1 MFYIEVHVL
10 VFCLVLHY
18 CLTFRFNYLSIYHF
32 SLSSSIIHSSISLSV
47 FVYLRFSAMKL
58 VTFLIAIQTD
68 DPEKSK
74 LSTGLKQ

>member
-18 CLTFRFNYLSIYHF
+18 YLTFGFNYLSII
-32 SLSSSIIHSSISLSV
+32 SLSLSSIIHSSISLSV

-74 LSTGLKQ
+74 LSTGLEQ